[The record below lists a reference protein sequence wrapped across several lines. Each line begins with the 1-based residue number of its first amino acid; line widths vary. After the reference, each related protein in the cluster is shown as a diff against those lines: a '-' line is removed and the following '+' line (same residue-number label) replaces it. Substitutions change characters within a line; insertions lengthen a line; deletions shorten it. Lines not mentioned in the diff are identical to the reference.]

1 MKTLLTYSS
10 KTNNTKKVADAIF
23 EKMADA
29 TYTKIEELKE
39 NDVDEH
45 ELIVVGGWIDK
56 GHMNKEVDE
65 FIAGL
70 QNKKVA
76 FFFTLGAY
84 PTSEHA
90 YDCIR
95 NIKEKLEGNNN
106 QVLSHFH
113 CQGAIDPAL
122 IGWMKNLPKGH
133 GHAPNP
139 DRENRWSD
147 AAKHPND
154 EDFRAAHSFVATIER
169 KRKVSEDV

>member
-10 KTNNTKKVADAIF
+10 KTNNTKKIADALHARMGDVTYKRVEDLT
-23 EKMADA
+23 EKEADD
-29 TYTKIEELKE
+29 Y
-39 NDVDEH
+39 

-56 GHMNKEVDE
+56 GVMNATVDT

-70 QNKKVA
+70 NNKKVA

-95 NIKEKLEGNNN
+95 KIKAQLEANGNE
-106 QVLSHFH
+106 VITHFH

-122 IGWMKNLPKGH
+122 MEWMKKLPKGH

-139 DRENRWSD
+139 DRDNRWKD
-147 AAKHPND
+147 AANHPNE
-154 EDFRAAHSFVATIER
+154 EDIHAAQNFVSTIER
-169 KRKVSEDV
+169 KLKAAENV